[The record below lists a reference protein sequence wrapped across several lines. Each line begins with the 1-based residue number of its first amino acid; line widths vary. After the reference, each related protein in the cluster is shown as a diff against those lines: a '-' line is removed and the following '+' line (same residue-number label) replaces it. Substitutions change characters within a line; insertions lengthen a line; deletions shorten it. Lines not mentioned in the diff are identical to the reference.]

1 MGSHRILA
9 LLDYLC
15 SPEGLTLRRF
25 GLPDVDYALVDGRP
39 VSLLA
44 DGVTLYDKYPSY
56 SLLRVLPNL
65 DEAYMRSDP
74 SLPAFAAL
82 LNEKCAQ
89 WEELCRRQQK
99 HWTSLKANTIL
110 TSSGTYFNPN
120 LTEISFRMLTAPEGV
135 TRAFETAAAE
145 HPHQR
150 QNQNGQRR
158 YQLPFQRQAE
168 GRAVIPQG
176 RQSDASSPE
185 KCVLPLRAVQKP
197 P

>member
-1 MGSHRILA
+1 M
-9 LLDYLC
+9 
-15 SPEGLTLRRF
+15 
-25 GLPDVDYALVDGRP
+25 DYALVDGRP

-74 SLPAFAAL
+74 SLPAFTAL

-135 TRAFETAAAE
+135 TRAFETIRREFAE
-145 HPHQR
+145 R
-150 QNQNGQRR
+150 GIE
-158 YQLPFQRQAE
+158 QLISK
-168 GRAVIPQG
+168 VT
-176 RQSDASSPE
+176 
-185 KCVLPLRAVQKP
+185 LNLR
-197 P
+197 